1 MLGLT
6 KEAILTLLHAHIQ
19 YFRKIGNLSTSV
31 VGISMKSSQ
40 NERKTYLVRKNQQL
54 QNTTALLLEIE
65 FQVFNHKKSEKFRNL
80 R

>member
-40 NERKTYLVRKNQQL
+40 NERKTYLVRKNQQ
-54 QNTTALLLEIE
+54 
-65 FQVFNHKKSEKFRNL
+65 
-80 R
+80 